1 MKAEDIQITRFLDG
15 AKQFIVP
22 VFQRDYSWGT
32 KHCEQLWQDLVRVA
46 ADPTAKGHFLGS
58 VVYIA
63 AEDNSAGVTRWLLID
78 GQQRLTT
85 ITLQLIA
92 LRNELKLRSN
102 AGFTEP
108 GGIGRLFLRNRHGK
122 DLGRPACR
130 VSWPFLLT
138 VEPREEFPH

>member
-1 MKAEDIQITRFLDG
+1 MKAEDIQITRLLDG

-32 KHCEQLWQDLVRVA
+32 KHCEQLWQDVVRVGT
-46 ADPTAKGHFLGS
+46 DVIAKGHFIGS

-85 ITLQLIA
+85 ITLLLIA
-92 LRNELKLRSN
+92 LRNELKSRS
-102 AGFTEP
+102 AP
-108 GGIGRLFLRNRHGK
+108 G
-122 DLGRPACR
+122 
-130 VSWPFLLT
+130 LLS
-138 VEPREEFPH
+138 PEELEDYCP